1 MLQISNISFSIQGVP
16 LFKEASVNIP
26 KGHKVGIVGR
36 NGTGKTTLFK
46 LIKKSLTL
54 DLGAIKTPNSF
65 RIGSVEQEAPASD
78 TSLIQTVLNADTE
91 REKLLKEA
99 TYCEDA
105 QRITDIY
112 HRLDDIGAYSAE
124 ARAASILAGL
134 GFNNDAQQRPCHEFS
149 GGWRMR
155 IALGAVLFSRPDLL
169 LLDEP
174 TNYLDLEG
182 AYWLEKFLSKF
193 QNTTLIIS
201 HDRELLN
208 KSVTGILHLYNQKLT
223 YFSGN
228 YDQFASE
235 RRAKLLQ
242 QQSLKKKQEIQKLR
256 IKSFIERFRAKASKA
271 KQAQSRI
278 KLLEKM
284 NPINAITENAVIKF
298 SFPIP
303 EELSSPL
310 VIIDKGK
317 VGYNKKSVLNRLS
330 IRIDVDDRI
339 ALLGA
344 NGEGKS
350 TLSKLLANRLK
361 LMSGEY
367 FAANKLRIG
376 YFAQHQLDELSTGE
390 SAFSH
395 ILRLKGNISETELR
409 NQLASAGFNK
419 DIVDLPVELLSGGQK
434 ARLLILIAT
443 INAPHI
449 LILDE
454 PTNHL
459 DIESRE
465 ALILALNEY
474 RGAVILVSHDSYLVE
489 MVADKF
495 WLVNNGEV
503 IDFVG
508 DMKDYK
514 SYIISE
520 KHRYN
525 PLIKTKMNKQIQTD
539 HTKIE
544 PNKPNSNKRQKIS
557 KNNLNQLRK
566 KREEIEK
573 EIENL
578 ETEKKEIEKRI
589 TFSSYYI
596 STPKAE
602 ISSTSKRLAN
612 IDTEIHFLEE
622 SWLELSE
629 KIDFIT

>member
-16 LFKEASVNIP
+16 LFKDASANIP

-54 DLGAIKTPNSF
+54 DLGTIKTPNYF
-65 RIGSVEQEAPASD
+65 RIGSVEQEAPESN
-78 TSLIQTVLNADTE
+78 TSLIQTVLSADLE
-91 REKLLKEA
+91 REKLLKEVA
-99 TYCEDA
+99 DCKDA

-112 HRLDDIGAYSAE
+112 HRLDDIGAYSAK

-134 GFNNDAQQRPCHEFS
+134 GFDNDAQLRPCHEFS

-155 IALGAVLFSRPDLL
+155 IALGAVLFSKPDLL

-208 KSVTGILHLYNQKLT
+208 KSVNGILHLYDQKLT

-228 YDQFASE
+228 YDQFTSE
-235 RRAKLLQ
+235 RRAILLQ
-242 QQSLKKKQEIQKLR
+242 QQSLKKKQETQRLRIQK
-256 IKSFIERFRAKASKA
+256 FVERFRAKASKA
-271 KQAQSRI
+271 KQAQSRL

-284 NPINAITENAVIKF
+284 NPINAVTENAAKKF
-298 SFPIP
+298 LFPIP
-303 EELSSPL
+303 EKLPAPL
-310 VIIDKGK
+310 VIIDKGR
-317 VGYNKKSVLNRLS
+317 VGYNKKTILNRLS
-330 IRIDVDDRI
+330 LRIDADDRI

-350 TLSKLLANRLK
+350 TLSKLIANRLT

-367 FAANKLRIG
+367 FATKKLRIG
-376 YFAQHQLDELSTGE
+376 YFAQHQLDELSLGE
-390 SAFSH
+390 SAYTH
-395 ILRLKGNISETELR
+395 ILRLKENISETALR
-409 NQLASAGFNK
+409 NQLASAGFNN
-419 DIVDLPVELLSGGQK
+419 DIVDLPVEQLSGGQK
-434 ARLLILIAT
+434 ARLLLLIAT
-443 INAPHI
+443 FNAPHI

-489 MVADKF
+489 TVADKF

-503 IDFVG
+503 NDFVG

-514 SYIISE
+514 NYIISA
-520 KHRYN
+520 KDRLKK
-525 PLIKTKMNKQIQTD
+525 PLKTKITKQIQTEF
-539 HTKIE
+539 TNTEK
-544 PNKPNSNKRQKIS
+544 NKTAFSKRQQIS
-557 KNNLNQLRK
+557 KTNLIQLRK
-566 KREEIEK
+566 KRKEIEK
-573 EIENL
+573 QIENL
-578 ETEKKEIEKRI
+578 ENERKEIEKQI
-589 TFSSYYI
+589 TFSNYYI
-596 STPKAE
+596 TTPKAE
-602 ISSTSKRLAN
+602 ISSTSKRLAGIGSD
-612 IDTEIHFLEE
+612 IDFLEKA
-622 SWLELSE
+622 WLELSE
-629 KIDFIT
+629 KIEFIT

>member
-16 LFKEASVNIP
+16 LFKDASANIP

-54 DLGAIKTPNSF
+54 DLGTIKTPNYF
-65 RIGSVEQEAPASD
+65 RIGSVEQEAPESN
-78 TSLIQTVLNADTE
+78 TSLIQTVLSADLE
-91 REKLLKEA
+91 REKLLKEVA
-99 TYCEDA
+99 DCKDA

-112 HRLDDIGAYSAE
+112 HRLDDIGAYSAK

-134 GFNNDAQQRPCHEFS
+134 GFDNDAQLRPCHEFS

-182 AYWLEKFLSKF
+182 AYWLENFLSKF

-208 KSVTGILHLYNQKLT
+208 KSVNGILHLYDQKLT
-223 YFSGN
+223 YFTGN
-228 YDQFASE
+228 YDQFTSE
-235 RRAKLLQ
+235 RRAILLQ
-242 QQSLKKKQEIQKLR
+242 QQSLKKKQETQRLRIQK
-256 IKSFIERFRAKASKA
+256 FVERFRAKASKA
-271 KQAQSRI
+271 KQAQSRL

-284 NPINAITENAVIKF
+284 NPINAVTENAAKKF
-298 SFPIP
+298 LFPIP
-303 EELSSPL
+303 EKLPAPL
-310 VIIDKGK
+310 VIIDKGR
-317 VGYNKKSVLNRLS
+317 VGYNKKTILNRLS
-330 IRIDVDDRI
+330 LRIDADDRI

-350 TLSKLLANRLK
+350 TLSKLIANRLT

-367 FAANKLRIG
+367 FATKKLRIG
-376 YFAQHQLDELSTGE
+376 YFAQHQLDELSIGE
-390 SAFSH
+390 SAYTH
-395 ILRLKGNISETELR
+395 ILRLKENISETELR
-409 NQLASAGFNK
+409 NQLASAGFNN
-419 DIVDLPVELLSGGQK
+419 DIVDLPVEQLSGGQK
-434 ARLLILIAT
+434 ARLLLLIAT
-443 INAPHI
+443 FNAPHI

-489 MVADKF
+489 TVADKF

-514 SYIISE
+514 NYIISA
-520 KHRYN
+520 KDRFKK
-525 PLIKTKMNKQIQTD
+525 PLKTKITKQIQTEF
-539 HTKIE
+539 TNTEK
-544 PNKPNSNKRQKIS
+544 NKTAFSKRQQIS
-557 KNNLNQLRK
+557 KTNLIQLRK
-566 KREEIEK
+566 KRKEIEK
-573 EIENL
+573 QIENL
-578 ETEKKEIEKRI
+578 ENERKEIEKQI
-589 TFSSYYI
+589 TFSNYYI
-596 STPKAE
+596 TTPKAE
-602 ISSTSKRLAN
+602 ISSTSKRLAGIGSD
-612 IDTEIHFLEE
+612 IDFLEKA
-622 SWLELSE
+622 WLELSE
-629 KIDFIT
+629 KIEFIT

>member
-16 LFKEASVNIP
+16 LFKEASAVIP

-46 LIKKSLTL
+46 LIKKSISL
-54 DLGAIKTPNSF
+54 DSGTIETPNYF

-78 TSLIQTVLNADTE
+78 TSVIQTVLNADSE
-91 REKLLKEA
+91 RAKLLKDV
-99 TYCEDA
+99 TIYTDV
-105 QRITDIY
+105 QRLTDIY
-112 HRLDDIGAYSAE
+112 NRLDDIGAYSAE

-134 GFNNDAQQRPCHEFS
+134 GFNNDVQQRPCNEFS

-155 IALGAVLFSRPDLL
+155 IALGAVLFSKPDLL

-201 HDRELLN
+201 HDRALLN
-208 KSVTGILHLYNQKLT
+208 KSVNGILHLFNQKLT

-228 YDQFASE
+228 YDQFTLE
-235 RRAKLLQ
+235 KRTKLLQ
-242 QQSLKKKQEIQKLR
+242 QQSLKKKQEMQRLR
-256 IKSFIERFRAKASKA
+256 IQSFVDRFRAKASKA

-284 NPINAITENAVIKF
+284 RPMNAITDNTINKF
-298 SFPIP
+298 SFPTP
-303 EELSSPL
+303 EELPTPL
-310 VIIDKGK
+310 VIIDKGR
-317 VGYNKKSVLNRLS
+317 VGYNEKAVLKQLS
-330 IRIDVDDRI
+330 LRIDIDDRI

-350 TLSKLLANRLK
+350 TLSKLIANRLT

-367 FAANKLRIG
+367 FATSKLRIG
-376 YFAQHQLDELSTGE
+376 YFAQHQLDELSIGE
-390 SAFSH
+390 SAYTH
-395 ILRLKGNISETELR
+395 ILRLKDNVSETKLR
-409 NQLASAGFNK
+409 NQLASAGFNN
-419 DIVDLPVELLSGGQK
+419 DIIDLPIEHLSGGQR
-434 ARLLILIAT
+434 ARLLLLIAT
-443 INAPHI
+443 IDAPHI

-489 MVADKF
+489 TVADKF

-503 IDFVG
+503 NDFVG
-508 DMKDYK
+508 DMRDYKDY
-514 SYIISE
+514 ISSA
-520 KHRYN
+520 KYRYKK
-525 PLIKTKMNKQIQTD
+525 PVKTKMTKQIQID
-539 HTKIE
+539 YTKVE
-544 PNKPNSNKRQKIS
+544 KHKTGFSKEEKIL
-557 KNNLNQLRK
+557 KNNLIQLRK
-566 KREEIEK
+566 KRKEIEK
-573 EIENL
+573 KIENL
-578 ETEKKEIEKRI
+578 EHERKDIEKQI
-589 TFSSYYI
+589 TVSSYYI
-596 STPKAE
+596 ATPKAE
-602 ISSTSKRLAN
+602 ISSTSKRLTH
-612 IDTEIHFLEE
+612 IETEIQFLEE
-622 SWLELSE
+622 GWLELSE
-629 KIDFIT
+629 KIDTIS